1 MSSPEDKGDE
11 RSEPELSESLAGLVG
26 AFDKLKETMGYEGG
40 DDEIE
45 RFVNN
50 IQMENN
56 KLRQHAEDAIMVRC
70 FRIVIIIIYWVTV
83 ESY

>member
-1 MSSPEDKGDE
+1 MFKIMSSSDGEGDG

-45 RFVNN
+45 RFMHD
-50 IQMENN
+50 IQIENN

-70 FRIVIIIIYWVTV
+70 FGILSVICR
-83 ESY
+83 